1 MTDRPRRSDTR
12 DPRRSREQ
20 ALKVLFEA
28 DIRREDPAAA
38 LARVT
43 GDAGEMALLDRDAD
57 SDEAGAGEPLDGF
70 ARALIEGVAA
80 NREAIDEL
88 ISRFA
93 RRWSIPRMPVVD
105 RNVLR
110 LATYEL
116 LHEDTTP
123 AIVIS
128 EAVGLAKSLS
138 TDDSGRYVNGV
149 LDSIRKDVEAG
160 RGGAA

>member
-1 MTDRPRRSDTR
+1 MAASRRSDTR
-12 DPRRSREQ
+12 DPRRSREL

-28 DIRREDPAAA
+28 DIRREDPLEA

-43 GDAGEMALLDRDAD
+43 GDAGELALLDRDAD
-57 SDEAGAGEPLDGF
+57 SDDAGAGSPLDGF
-70 ARALIEGVAA
+70 ARTLVEGVGTH
-80 NREAIDEL
+80 RPAIDER
-88 ISRFA
+88 ISAHA

-116 LHEDTTP
+116 MHEDTSP

-128 EAVGLAKSLS
+128 EAVELAKSLS
-138 TDDSGRYVNGV
+138 TDDSGRYVNAV
-149 LDSIRKDVEAG
+149 LDAIRKSVEAE
-160 RGGAA
+160 RSGAT